1 MNVFIFWVRSKLSI
15 NDWTKPLYL
24 SLNVIL
30 CTKISKKS
38 VQNNS
43 IVRTDAYVRVRICTD
58 VYGINWL
65 FLKVFLYIHLD
76 PRILFLLFFPFLR
89 NCSFCKYEFIIGH
102 IEELHNF
109 SPLFIQVFEMIHFCQ
124 WRGRI
129 KRKLKNDSPKNDSS
143 SL

>member
-30 CTKISKKS
+30 CKKISKKS

-43 IVRTDAYVRVRICTD
+43 IVRTCTD
-58 VYGINWL
+58 MYRCVRYWL